1 MIVWIH
7 NGGIVLNI
15 ILANDHGAVELKT
28 GIVRALLA
36 KGHTVENLGV
46 DSEDS
51 VDYPD
56 MARLAAKRYLAGGF
70 DFGILCCG
78 SGIGIS
84 MAANKVPG
92 IRCAQVFDL
101 YTAEMCKRHNDANF
115 IAFGG
120 RIAYAVPVI
129 AMIEAYM
136 AAEYEGGRH
145 ARRVQK
151 LEHLQ
156 S

>member
-1 MIVWIH
+1 MK
-7 NGGIVLNI
+7 VLI
-15 ILANDHGAVELKT
+15 ANDHGAVDLKAA
-28 GIVRALLA
+28 IVEALRNE
-36 KGHTVENLGV
+36 GHTVDNLGV
-46 DSEDS
+46 DDAGS

-56 MARLAAKRYLAGGF
+56 IAQAAAKRYLAGGY

-84 MAANKVPG
+84 IAANKVRG

-120 RIAYAVPVI
+120 RVEYPVPVVD
-129 AMIEAYM
+129 MIRRYM

-145 ARRVQK
+145 QRRVDK
-151 LEHLQ
+151 IDGAI
-156 S
+156 

>member
-1 MIVWIH
+1 MH
-7 NGGIVLNI
+7 
-15 ILANDHGAVELKT
+15 ILIANDHGAVELKAA
-28 GIVRALLA
+28 IVAALSA
-36 KGHTVENLGV
+36 KGHTVDNLGV
-46 DSEDS
+46 DGPDS

-56 MARLAAKRYLAGGF
+56 RARLAAERYLAGGY

-84 MAANKVPG
+84 IAANKIRG

-115 IAFGG
+115 ISFGG
-120 RIAYAVPVI
+120 RVSYPVPVI
-129 AMIEAYM
+129 EMIEAYM

-145 ARRVQK
+145 AARVAK
-151 LEHLQ
+151 IEAGG
-156 S
+156 

>member
-1 MIVWIH
+1 MK
-7 NGGIVLNI
+7 VLI
-15 ILANDHGAVELKT
+15 ANDHGAVELKAA
-28 GIVRALLA
+28 IVEALRND
-36 KGHTVENLGV
+36 GHTVDNLGV
-46 DSEDS
+46 DDAGS

-56 MARLAAKRYLAGGF
+56 IAITAARRYLEGGY

-84 MAANKVPG
+84 IAANKVRG

-120 RIAYAVPVI
+120 RVEYPVPVVDMIRRYI
-129 AMIEAYM
+129 AT
-136 AAEYEGGRH
+136 EYEGGRH
-145 ARRVQK
+145 QRRVDK
-151 LEHLQ
+151 IDEA
-156 S
+156 

>member
-1 MIVWIH
+1 M
-7 NGGIVLNI
+7 NI
-15 ILANDHGAVELKT
+15 IIANDHGAVELKT
-28 GIVRALLA
+28 GIVKALLD

-46 DSEDS
+46 DGTDS

-56 MARLAAKRYLAGGF
+56 MARLAAKRYLTGGF

-84 MAANKVPG
+84 IAANKVPG

-120 RIAYAVPVI
+120 RITYPVPVSD
-129 AMIEAYM
+129 MIETYM
-136 AAEYEGGRH
+136 ASVYEGGRH
-145 ARRVQK
+145 ARRIEK
-151 LEHLQ
+151 LEGSQ
-156 S
+156 N